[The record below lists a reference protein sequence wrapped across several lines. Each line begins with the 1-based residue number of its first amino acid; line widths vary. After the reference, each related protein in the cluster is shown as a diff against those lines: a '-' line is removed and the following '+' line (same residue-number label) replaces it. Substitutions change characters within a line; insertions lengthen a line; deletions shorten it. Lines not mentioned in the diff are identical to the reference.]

1 MKTRRNRKNFNLNP
15 TGDPWSPWLHVDI
28 ALVLSSVA
36 LSIIGAFMVYSATR
50 GNDPEAYDRAY
61 LNRQLLFLVVGVAA
75 MTAAAYFPYRRI
87 RDWVP
92 AVFLGWNV
100 PSPPSSNATWS

>member
-36 LSIIGAFMVYSATR
+36 LAIIGAFMVYSATR
-50 GNDPEAYDRAY
+50 
-61 LNRQLLFLVVGVAA
+61 
-75 MTAAAYFPYRRI
+75 
-87 RDWVP
+87 
-92 AVFLGWNV
+92 
-100 PSPPSSNATWS
+100 